1 MLILDQVEA
10 IIEEM
15 EGKEMIIVER
25 MGIGKKIK

>member
-15 EGKEMIIVER
+15 GKGNDNSGVNGNKEED
-25 MGIGKKIK
+25 